1 MFRIISS
8 FLKACD
14 ENVLKLTCG
23 KTRVGAVE
31 GGKHLQGLTI
41 DLSQKPEP
49 DSVSPACRK
58 EMETIAE
65 MQADD
70 FHPDRALQLACN
82 QVTYYLVSGALIVTI
97 PRQDREQLCPRVQVG
112 EGGVYR

>member
-14 ENVLKLTCG
+14 EDVLKLMCG

-31 GGKHLQGLTI
+31 GAKHLQGLTI
-41 DLSQKPEP
+41 DLSQKP

-58 EMETIAE
+58 KMETIAE
-65 MQADD
+65 MQADARCWGSAW
-70 FHPDRALQLACN
+70 PRSSR
-82 QVTYYLVSGALIVTI
+82 SGAK
-97 PRQDREQLCPRVQVG
+97 
-112 EGGVYR
+112 

>member
-14 ENVLKLTCG
+14 EDVLKLMC
-23 KTRVGAVE
+23 
-31 GGKHLQGLTI
+31 GKHLQGLTI
-41 DLSQKPEP
+41 DLSQKP

-70 FHPDRALQLACN
+70 FHLDRALQLACN

>member
-8 FLKACD
+8 FLKTCD
-14 ENVLKLTCG
+14 EDVLKLMC
-23 KTRVGAVE
+23 
-31 GGKHLQGLTI
+31 GKHLQGLTI
-41 DLSQKPEP
+41 DLSQKP
-49 DSVSPACRK
+49 DSMSPACRK
-58 EMETIAE
+58 EMETITE

-70 FHPDRALQLACN
+70 FHLDRALQLACN

>member
-1 MFRIISS
+1 MFSS

-14 ENVLKLTCG
+14 EDVLKLMCG

-31 GGKHLQGLTI
+31 GAKHLQGLTI
-41 DLSQKPEP
+41 D
-49 DSVSPACRK
+49 
-58 EMETIAE
+58 
-65 MQADD
+65 
-70 FHPDRALQLACN
+70 FHLDRALQLACN

>member
-14 ENVLKLTCG
+14 EDVLKLMCG

-31 GGKHLQGLTI
+31 GAKHLQGLTI
-41 DLSQKPEP
+41 DLSQKP

-70 FHPDRALQLACN
+70 FHLDRALQLACN

>member
-14 ENVLKLTCG
+14 EDVLKLMCG

-31 GGKHLQGLTI
+31 GAKHLH
-41 DLSQKPEP
+41 
-49 DSVSPACRK
+49 
-58 EMETIAE
+58 
-65 MQADD
+65 
-70 FHPDRALQLACN
+70 FHLDRALQLACN

-97 PRQDREQLCPRVQVG
+97 PRQDREQLCPRAQVG
-112 EGGVYR
+112 EGGVYM